1 MAEQQKQAS
10 LDELKVMLDKKAK
23 EAEDYLSHL
32 KRLQADFE
40 NFIKRS
46 SKEREEVVAYAS
58 ERIVLKLLTILDE
71 FEHALTGIRN
81 AGTKEELLKGI
92 ELLYNNFHK
101 VLQDEGVQLIESVGK
116 KSDPF
121 QHEVILTESRDGID
135 DGMIIEEIQKGYRMK
150 DKVIRYAK

>member
-46 SKEREEVVAYAS
+46 SK
-58 ERIVLKLLTILDE
+58 KLPTAKNI
-71 FEHALTGIRN
+71 
-81 AGTKEELLKGI
+81 
-92 ELLYNNFHK
+92 
-101 VLQDEGVQLIESVGK
+101 
-116 KSDPF
+116 
-121 QHEVILTESRDGID
+121 
-135 DGMIIEEIQKGYRMK
+135 MK
-150 DKVIRYAK
+150 PPTTSIK